1 MDDGEI
7 PKEGEEEEEEAID
20 LGILQDVQEQIFE
33 ARSRLSYS

>member
-7 PKEGEEEEEEAID
+7 PKEGEEEEEAID